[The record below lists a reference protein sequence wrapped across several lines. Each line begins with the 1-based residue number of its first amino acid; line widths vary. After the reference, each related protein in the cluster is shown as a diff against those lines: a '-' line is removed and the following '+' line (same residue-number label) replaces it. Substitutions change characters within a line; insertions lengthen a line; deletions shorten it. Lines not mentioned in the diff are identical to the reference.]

1 VLQGAFNMTKSNTQP
16 RGPSQRQLRVGE
28 LVRHELSAL
37 FMRGDV
43 VDPLIEKTGV
53 TVLEVVA
60 TPDLRTATAY
70 VRPFQPGGN
79 GDLLVEALTKHRRF
93 IRGEI
98 TPRLQLKYMP
108 DLKFRLDT
116 SIDYAS
122 SIDALLADPKV
133 TRDLGA
139 KKGDEGS

>member
-1 VLQGAFNMTKSNTQP
+1 MKPRTKAA

-28 LVRHELSAL
+28 LIRHELSAL

-43 VDPLIEKTGV
+43 MDPVIEKTGV
-53 TVLEVVA
+53 TVLEVAA

-70 VRPFQPGGN
+70 IRPFQPS
-79 GDLLVEALTKHRRF
+79 GDGDALVEALMRHRKF
-93 IRGEI
+93 IRGEL
-98 TPRLQLKYMP
+98 TPKLQLKFMP
-108 DLKFRLDT
+108 EIKFRVDT

-133 TRDLGA
+133 RGDL
-139 KKGDEGS
+139 ESGSED